1 MKRAQNLGCRTAE
14 LHGFEDFMALPQP
27 SIPTHFQRRVSICQ
41 HSHSKL
47 FEISHWEGHRPFA
60 FPADEDADEQLG
72 SETLPQ
78 EVT

>member
-1 MKRAQNLGCRTAE
+1 MDLKISWHCRSLVFRRISNAE
-14 LHGFEDFMALPQP
+14 SAY
-27 SIPTHFQRRVSICQ
+27 VSICQ

>member
-1 MKRAQNLGCRTAE
+1 MRSQN
-14 LHGFEDFMALPQP
+14 
-27 SIPTHFQRRVSICQ
+27 VSMRG
-41 HSHSKL
+41 

-72 SETLPQ
+72 LETLPQ